1 MTWRAR
7 HTGTIAAM
15 NIQRARALALRS
27 DPADPAGAWAVLQTS
42 GRRKQNRPSNSCNPL
57 STSGIDILGLHFR
70 EVSKGRLG
78 RLRRHRVQS
87 CPVSSFADSILFI
100 KLKRFL
106 ARTHT
111 HFPLFVSHGKVDGC
125 LPACLPACQPAMATS
140 ASIRAMSR
148 ACAAANFR
156 ERVTVRMRCRG
167 EQRLPP
173 GPGHRPASDLLYPG
187 LFSEQAPPVL
197 LCSRP
202 TGGRRSSVRLNPAG
216 LGWLSGAPPG
226 V

>member
-125 LPACLPACQPAMATS
+125 LPACLPASQPWQRALPLGPCPEPARRLIFGNALRSECGAVASSGCRLGPVTDPPLTCSIRDCS
-140 ASIRAMSR
+140 ASKHHPS
-148 ACAAANFR
+148 
-156 ERVTVRMRCRG
+156 
-167 EQRLPP
+167 
-173 GPGHRPASDLLYPG
+173 Y
-187 LFSEQAPPVL
+187 
-197 LCSRP
+197 
-202 TGGRRSSVRLNPAG
+202 SVRARPEAG
-216 LGWLSGAPPG
+216 AHLFA
-226 V
+226 